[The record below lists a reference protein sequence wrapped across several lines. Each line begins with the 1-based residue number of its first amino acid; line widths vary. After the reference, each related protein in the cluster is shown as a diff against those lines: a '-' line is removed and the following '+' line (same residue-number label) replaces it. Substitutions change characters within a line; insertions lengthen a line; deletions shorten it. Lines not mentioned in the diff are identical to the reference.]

1 MQENQKKQNPLMAF
15 FRQPRIYIELPSKG
29 KFYPEGSIEYTQN
42 GEYPV
47 YAMTA
52 KDELMFKTPDA
63 LMNGS
68 STVEV
73 IRSCVP
79 NIKDPWE
86 MPSIDLDAV
95 LCAIRMATY
104 GHEMAITNTCPSCG
118 HLNERAVD
126 LRVVYENLKNITFST
141 EIKIN
146 NDLLIHVKP
155 LNYKEVS
162 KASLK
167 AFEHQRIFSIVND
180 TTIPDD
186 EKIKMFQETFLKLT
200 DLTLDTIAESISAI
214 DSSNGSTDDPEF
226 IKEFL
231 KNSDKS
237 IFEAINKSIEASKE
251 KSKIPALDT
260 KCDECG
266 HEFKISITI
275 DQSDFF
281 AKGF

>member
-1 MQENQKKQNPLMAF
+1 MSENQKKQNPLAAF
-15 FRQPRIYIELPSKG
+15 FRQPKIYIELPSKG
-29 KFYPEGSIEYTQN
+29 KFYPAGSLEFTQN

-52 KDELMFKTPDA
+52 RDELMFKTPDA
-63 LMNGS
+63 LMNGA

-73 IRSCVP
+73 IKSCIP

-86 MPSIDLDAV
+86 MPSIDVDAII
-95 LCAIRMATY
+95 CAIRMATY

-118 HLNERAVD
+118 HVNERALD
-126 LRVVYENLKNITFST
+126 LRVIYENLKNVTFNT
-141 EIKIN
+141 NIKISN
-146 NDLLIHVKP
+146 NLIIHVRP
-155 LNYKEVS
+155 LNYKQITS
-162 KASLK
+162 ASLK
-167 AFEHQRIFSIVND
+167 AFEHQRIFTIVND
-180 TTIPDD
+180 TSLTDQ
-186 EKIKMFQETFLKLT
+186 EKVRMFQETFLKLT
-200 DLTLDTIAESISAI
+200 DLTLDTVAESIESVETL
-214 DSSNGSTDDPEF
+214 DGTTNNPEF

-231 KNSDKS
+231 KNSDKE
-237 IFEAINKSIEASKE
+237 IFESINKSIEAGKE

-260 KCDECG
+260 SCDECH